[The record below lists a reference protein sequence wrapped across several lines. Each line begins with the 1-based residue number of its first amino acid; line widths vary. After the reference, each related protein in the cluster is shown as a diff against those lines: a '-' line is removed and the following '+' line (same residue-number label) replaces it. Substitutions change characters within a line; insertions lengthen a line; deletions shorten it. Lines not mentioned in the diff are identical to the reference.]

1 MKLNTRLQLRYD
13 LLSAWQNSTLALLAG
28 EVAIAKD
35 GDNLII
41 KVGEDGIKTWGQLPV
56 ANVTP
61 AELAALAERVAT
73 LEADLNTAT
82 TGLKARVTA
91 AEEAIA
97 GIQELLGDGDGS
109 VKDQIADAVA
119 AEAELRV
126 AADNAINAKIGT
138 VAENTTVVGLIDAET
153 ARADA
158 AEKANAKAIA
168 DEIARADAAEKVN
181 AKAIADE
188 TTRATGAEGALADR
202 IKTIEDDYL
211 VAADIANFE
220 TKEEVKKVADDLAAY
235 KTANDAAVALK
246 ADKSVVDAMYTNAQ
260 IDGFIADA
268 KKYADDN
275 DANTTYTIGYESKV
289 DGEDGHPARIVLTP
303 SEGEA
308 QYIDATPFIKDGML
322 DNVAYNE
329 ATNTLTFTFNTDA
342 GKEAVTVELTDIL
355 APYTGSTGDRVK
367 VEVTDGVI
375 SADLVAG
382 SIGKDYLD
390 DAVKASLAKADSA
403 LQSHQSLEHLA
414 TKEELK
420 AVSDVADAA
429 RTEAEVNSQIDAKIA
444 ALDLANTYDAKGAAA
459 TAESNAKGH
468 ADGLNTAMD
477 TRVKALE
484 ENKADYATKTEA
496 QGYANAAQTAA
507 EGKVTEL
514 ANGAV
519 AVNTAAIA
527 AINHGTTGILA
538 QAKNYT
544 DALANGAVKNN
555 TDAIAAINSTTDGI
569 LVKAKAYTDQ
579 EVGKL
584 AATVATTEKL
594 GLVKA
599 SDTVAVAADGKMSVA
614 KVSTDVL
621 VQGTQ
626 EVILHGGNATGYG
639 A

>member
-13 LLSAWQNSTLALLAG
+13 LLSAWESSTLALLAG

-41 KVGEDGIKTWGQLPV
+41 KVGEDGVKTWGQLPV

-73 LEADLNTAT
+73 LETDLNTAT
-82 TGLKARVTA
+82 TGLKARVAA

-97 GIQELLGDGDGS
+97 DIQELLGEGEGS
-109 VKDQIADAVA
+109 VSDQIADAVA
-119 AEAELRV
+119 AEAALRE

-138 VAENTTVVGLIDAET
+138 VAEDTTVVGLINAEA

-168 DEIARADAAEKVN
+168 DEIVRADAAEKAN

-188 TTRATGAEGALADR
+188 TTRATGAEEALAGR
-202 IKTIEDDYL
+202 IKAIEDDYL
-211 VAADIANFE
+211 VEADIANFE
-220 TKEEVKKVADDLAAY
+220 TKENVKKVADDLAAY

-246 ADKSVVDAMYTNAQ
+246 AAQTDLDKTDETVAAL
-260 IDGFIADA
+260 
-268 KKYADDN
+268 K
-275 DANTTYTIGYESKV
+275 
-289 DGEDGHPARIVLTP
+289 ARV
-303 SEGEA
+303 EA
-308 QYIDATPFIKDGML
+308 FL
-322 DNVAYNE
+322 DNTGAATE
-329 ATNTLTFTFNTDA
+329 AIDTLQELITYIQTHDD
-342 GKEAVTVELTDIL
+342 VEM
-355 APYTGSTGDRVK
+355 
-367 VEVTDGVI
+367 
-375 SADLVAG
+375 ADLVADIQALENKTVLG
-382 SIGKDYLD
+382 TDAEGNEYATVKAYVEA
-390 DAVKASLAKADSA
+390 AVKAEADRATGVENGLDERLDAVEAKFEGDNSVDSKITAALTEAKKYTDDEITELVTEGAVKTNTDAIAAINNADTGILAKAKEHANGLDSA
-403 LQSHQSLEHLA
+403 M
-414 TKEELK
+414 
-420 AVSDVADAA
+420 
-429 RTEAEVNSQIDAKIA
+429 N
-444 ALDLANTYDAKGAAA
+444 
-459 TAESNAKGH
+459 
-468 ADGLNTAMD
+468 
-477 TRVKALE
+477 TRVVALE
-484 ENKADYATKTEA
+484 TTVGK
-496 QGYANAAQTAA
+496 AA
-507 EGKVTEL
+507 EGENAATGLVK
-514 ANGAV
+514 AV
-519 AVNTAAIA
+519 ADNTAAIA
-527 AINHGTTGILA
+527 AINNATDGILA
-538 QAKNYT
+538 KAKAYT
-544 DALANGAVKNN
+544 DELANGQVKTNKE
-555 TDAIAAINSTTDGI
+555 AIDAINSTTDGI

>member
-13 LLSAWQNSTLALLAG
+13 LLSAWESSTLALLAG

-41 KVGEDGIKTWGQLPV
+41 KVGEDGVKTWSQLPV

-61 AELAALAERVAT
+61 AELADLAARVST

-82 TGLKARVTA
+82 TGLKARMTA

-97 GIQELLGDGDGS
+97 DIQELLGDGEGS
-109 VKDQIADAVA
+109 VSDQIADAVA
-119 AEAELRV
+119 AEAALRE
-126 AADNAINAKIGT
+126 AADKAINDKIGT
-138 VAENTTVVGLIDAET
+138 VADDTTVVGLINAEA

-188 TTRATGAEGALADR
+188 TTRATGAEEALAGR
-202 IKTIEDDYL
+202 IKAIEDDYL
-211 VAADIANFE
+211 VEADIANFE
-220 TKEEVKKVADDLAAY
+220 TKENVKKVADDLAAY

-246 ADKSVVDAMYTNAQ
+246 ADQTDLDETDKTVAALKARVEAFLDNTGAATEA
-260 IDGFIADA
+260 IDTLQELINYIQTHDDVEMANLVADIQA
-268 KKYADDN
+268 LEKK
-275 DANTTYTIGYESKV
+275 TVLGTYL
-289 DGEDGHPARIVLTP
+289 DGEEEKEYATVKAYVEAAVKAEADRATGAENALDERLDAVEAKFDGDNSVENKIAAALA
-303 SEGEA
+303 EA
-308 QYIDATPFIKDGML
+308 EKYTDDEITELITTGAVK
-322 DNVAYNE
+322 V
-329 ATNTLTFTFNTDA
+329 NTDA
-342 GKEAVTVELTDIL
+342 IAAINNADTGIL
-355 APYTGSTGDRVK
+355 AQ
-367 VEVTDGVI
+367 
-375 SADLVAG
+375 
-382 SIGKDYLD
+382 
-390 DAVKASLAKADSA
+390 AK
-403 LQSHQSLEHLA
+403 E
-414 TKEELK
+414 
-420 AVSDVADAA
+420 
-429 RTEAEVNSQIDAKIA
+429 
-444 ALDLANTYDAKGAAA
+444 Y
-459 TAESNAKGH
+459 

-477 TRVKALE
+477 TRVDALE
-484 ENKADYATKTEA
+484 ATVGK
-496 QGYANAAQTAA
+496 AA
-507 EGKVTEL
+507 EGENAATGLVKAVADNAAAIAAINNGTDGILAQAKAYTDEL

-519 AVNTAAIA
+519 KANKEAI
-527 AINHGTTGILA
+527 
-538 QAKNYT
+538 
-544 DALANGAVKNN
+544 D
-555 TDAIAAINSTTDGI
+555 AINSTTDGI

-584 AATVATTEKL
+584 AATVATTETL

-599 SDTVAVAADGKMSVA
+599 SDTVAVAEDGKMSVA

>member
-41 KVGEDGIKTWGQLPV
+41 KVGEDGIKTWSQLPI

-73 LEADLNTAT
+73 LETDLNTAT

-97 GIQELLGDGDGS
+97 DIQGLLGGGESS
-109 VKDQIADAVA
+109 VGDQIAAAVA
-119 AEAELRV
+119 AEAKLREE
-126 AADNAINAKIGT
+126 ADKAINDKIGT
-138 VAENTTVVGLIDAET
+138 VADDTTVVGLINAEA

-168 DEIARADAAEKVN
+168 DEIARADAAEKAN

-202 IKTIEDDYL
+202 IKTIEDGYL

-220 TKEEVKKVADDLAAY
+220 TKENVAKVADDLAAY

-246 ADKSVVDAMYTNAQ
+246 ADQTDLDETDKTVAALKARVEAFLDNTGAATEA
-260 IDGFIADA
+260 ID
-268 KKYADDN
+268 
-275 DANTTYTIGYESKV
+275 TLQELL
-289 DGEDGHPARIVLTP
+289 E
-303 SEGEA
+303 
-308 QYIDATPFIKDGML
+308 YIDAHNAVELAADIQALEAKTVLGTDAEGNEYATVKAYVEAAVKAEADRATDVENAL
-322 DNVAYNE
+322 DERLDAVEAKFEGDNSIDNKIAVAIASAQQYTDDE
-329 ATNTLTFTFNTDA
+329 ITELVTEGAVKANTDA
-342 GKEAVTVELTDIL
+342 IAAINNETTGIL
-355 APYTGSTGDRVK
+355 A
-367 VEVTDGVI
+367 E
-375 SADLVAG
+375 
-382 SIGKDYLD
+382 
-390 DAVKASLAKADSA
+390 AK
-403 LQSHQSLEHLA
+403 
-414 TKEELK
+414 
-420 AVSDVADAA
+420 
-429 RTEAEVNSQIDAKIA
+429 
-444 ALDLANTYDAKGAAA
+444 TY
-459 TAESNAKGH
+459 

-477 TRVKALE
+477 TRVDALE
-484 ENKADYATKTEA
+484 ATVNGTGEGEAHVKGLTEKVAD
-496 QGYANAAQTAA
+496 NA
-507 EGKVTEL
+507 
-514 ANGAV
+514 
-519 AVNTAAIA
+519 AAIA
-527 AINHGTTGILA
+527 AINNVTDGILVK
-538 QAKNYT
+538 AKAYT
-544 DALANGAVKNN
+544 DELANGQVKTNKE
-555 TDAIAAINSTTDGI
+555 AIDAINSTTDGI
-569 LVKAKAYTDQ
+569 LVKAKTYTDEQ
-579 EVGKL
+579 VNAL

-599 SDTVAVAADGKMSVA
+599 SDTVAVAEDGKMSVV

>member
-41 KVGEDGIKTWGQLPV
+41 KVGEDGVKTWGQLPV

-97 GIQELLGDGDGS
+97 GIQELLGDGEGS

-119 AEAELRV
+119 AEAALRE

-138 VAENTTVVGLIDAET
+138 VAEDTTVVGLINAEA

-188 TTRATGAEGALADR
+188 TTRATGAEEALAGR

-220 TKEEVKKVADDLAAY
+220 TKENVAKVANDLAAY

-246 ADKSVVDAMYTNAQ
+246 ADQTDLDKTDETVAALKARVEAFLDNTGAATEA
-260 IDGFIADA
+260 IDTLQELI
-268 KKYADDN
+268 
-275 DANTTYTIGYESKV
+275 E
-289 DGEDGHPARIVLTP
+289 
-303 SEGEA
+303 
-308 QYIDATPFIKDGML
+308 YIDAHDAVELAADIQALEAKTVLGTDAEGQEYTTVKAYVEAAVKAEADRATGAENAL
-322 DNVAYNE
+322 DERLDAVE
-329 ATNTLTFTFNTDA
+329 AKFEGDNSVENKIIAAIAEAEKYTDDEITELVTKGAVKANTDA
-342 GKEAVTVELTDIL
+342 IAAINNAD
-355 APYTGSTGDRVK
+355 TG
-367 VEVTDGVI
+367 I
-375 SADLVAG
+375 
-382 SIGKDYLD
+382 
-390 DAVKASLAKADSA
+390 LAKAKEHANGLDSA
-403 LQSHQSLEHLA
+403 MN
-414 TKEELK
+414 TR
-420 AVSDVADAA
+420 V
-429 RTEAEVNSQIDAKIA
+429 A
-444 ALDLANTYDAKGAAA
+444 ALETTVGK
-459 TAESNAKGH
+459 
-468 ADGLNTAMD
+468 
-477 TRVKALE
+477 
-484 ENKADYATKTEA
+484 
-496 QGYANAAQTAA
+496 AA
-507 EGKVTEL
+507 EGENAATGLVK
-514 ANGAV
+514 AV
-519 AVNTAAIA
+519 ADNAAAIA
-527 AINHGTTGILA
+527 AINNGTDGILA
-538 QAKNYT
+538 KAKAYT
-544 DALANGAVKNN
+544 DALANGAVKDNA
-555 TDAIAAINSTTDGI
+555 DAIAAINSTTDGI

>member
-13 LLSAWQNSTLALLAG
+13 LLSAWESSTLALLAG

-56 ANVTP
+56 VNVTP
-61 AELAALAERVAT
+61 AELAALTARVAT

-97 GIQELLGDGDGS
+97 DIQELLGDGEGS

-119 AEAELRV
+119 AEAKLRED
-126 AADNAINAKIGT
+126 ADKAINDKIGAATDEATAAT
-138 VAENTTVVGLIDAET
+138 VYGAIAAEA

-188 TTRATGAEGALADR
+188 TTRATGAEEALAGR

-220 TKEEVKKVADDLAAY
+220 TKENVKKVADDLAAY
-235 KTANDAAVALK
+235 QTANDAAVALK
-246 ADKSVVDAMYTNAQ
+246 ADQTDLDKTDETVAAL
-260 IDGFIADA
+260 
-268 KKYADDN
+268 K
-275 DANTTYTIGYESKV
+275 
-289 DGEDGHPARIVLTP
+289 ARV
-303 SEGEA
+303 EA
-308 QYIDATPFIKDGML
+308 FL
-322 DNVAYNE
+322 DNTGAATE
-329 ATNTLTFTFNTDA
+329 AIDTLQELITYIQTHDD
-342 GKEAVTVELTDIL
+342 VEM
-355 APYTGSTGDRVK
+355 
-367 VEVTDGVI
+367 
-375 SADLVAG
+375 ADLVADIQALENKTVLG
-382 SIGKDYLD
+382 TDAEGNEYTTVKAYVEA
-390 DAVKASLAKADSA
+390 AVKAESDRATGAENALDERLEAVEAKFEGD
-403 LQSHQSLEHLA
+403 
-414 TKEELK
+414 
-420 AVSDVADAA
+420 
-429 RTEAEVNSQIDAKIA
+429 NSVENKIA
-444 ALDLANTYDAKGAAA
+444 AALAEAEKYTDDEITELVTTGAVKTNTDAIAAINN
-459 TAESNAKGH
+459 ESTGILAQAKTY

-477 TRVKALE
+477 TRVDALE
-484 ENKADYATKTEA
+484 ATVGKAADGE
-496 QGYANAAQTAA
+496 NAAT
-507 EGKVTEL
+507 GLVK
-514 ANGAV
+514 AV
-519 AVNTAAIA
+519 ADNTAAIA
-527 AINHGTTGILA
+527 AINNGTDGILA
-538 QAKNYT
+538 QAKAYT
-544 DALANGAVKNN
+544 DELANGQVKTNKE
-555 TDAIAAINSTTDGI
+555 AIDAINSTTDGI

-579 EVGKL
+579 EVSAL

-599 SDTVAVAADGKMSVA
+599 SDTVAVAEDGTMSVA

-626 EVILHGGNATGYG
+626 EVVLHGGNATGYS